1 MTDDSGHGANGSGPQ
16 AAPSGDAVPSAGRRT
31 VLRRALLTGAPILVT
46 LHSGPVAAQQIT
58 GTCIKASGFISVA
71 TFRSRNPTASTICS
85 SRTLNQWVALAQG
98 TGSPTAPEKVELA
111 KKLKDYAPTLT
122 LTDYYSS
129 MTVAEVLKDSGPTPE
144 VMVLRRV
151 VAMLLNLQFGFVQSG
166 NFNSGYLVGVWNNF
180 ASNGGN
186 YMVPGMTW
194 NGMTTAQW
202 LDYLMSVNAS

>member
-16 AAPSGDAVPSAGRRT
+16 ATPSGDAPPSAGRRT

-46 LHSGPVAAQQIT
+46 LHSGPVAAKQIT

-85 SRTLNQWVALAQG
+85 TRALNEWISLAQG
-98 TGSPTAPEKVELA
+98 TVTPTAAEAVELA
-111 KKLKDYAPTLT
+111 KLLTAYAPGLT
-122 LTDYYSS
+122 LTSYFSS
-129 MTVAEVLKDSGPTPE
+129 KTVADVLKDSSASAD
-144 VMVLRRV
+144 VMVLKRI
-151 VAMLLNLQFGFVQSG
+151 VAMLLNLQFGYAPNGDFS
-166 NFNSGYLVGVWNNF
+166 SGYLVGVWNNF

-186 YMVPGMTW
+186 YVVSGMTW

-202 LDYLMSVNAS
+202 LDYLMSVNA

>member
-16 AAPSGDAVPSAGRRT
+16 ATPSGDAPPSAGRRT

-46 LHSGPVAAQQIT
+46 LHSGPVAAKQIT

-85 SRTLNQWVALAQG
+85 SRALNEWISLAQG
-98 TGSPTAPEKVELA
+98 TVTPTAAEAVELA
-111 KKLKDYAPTLT
+111 KLLTAYAPGLT
-122 LTDYYSS
+122 LTSYFSS
-129 MTVAEVLKDSGPTPE
+129 KTVADVLKDSSASAD
-144 VMVLRRV
+144 VMVLKRI
-151 VAMLLNLQFGFVQSG
+151 VAMLLNLQFGYAPNGDFS
-166 NFNSGYLVGVWNNF
+166 SGYLVGVWNNF

-186 YMVPGMTW
+186 YVVSGMTW

-202 LDYLMSVNAS
+202 LDYLMSVNA

>member
-1 MTDDSGHGANGSGPQ
+1 MTDDSGRGANGSGPQ

-85 SRTLNQWVALAQG
+85 TRALNEWISLAQG
-98 TGSPTAPEKVELA
+98 TVTPTAAEKVQLD
-111 KKLKDYAPTLT
+111 KLLTEYAPGLT
-122 LTDYYSS
+122 LTSYFSS
-129 MTVAEVLKDSGPTPE
+129 KTVAAVLKDSSASAD
-144 VMVLRRV
+144 VMVLKRI
-151 VAMLLNLQFGFVQSG
+151 VAMLLNLQFGFAPNGDFS
-166 NFNSGYLVGVWNNF
+166 SGYLVGVWNNF
-180 ASNGGN
+180 FSNGGN
-186 YMVPGMTW
+186 YVVSGMMW

-202 LDYLMSVNAS
+202 LDYLMSVNA

>member
-16 AAPSGDAVPSAGRRT
+16 ATPSGDAPPSAGRRT

-46 LHSGPVAAQQIT
+46 LHSGPVAAKQIT

-85 SRTLNQWVALAQG
+85 TRALNEWISLAQG
-98 TGSPTAPEKVELA
+98 TVTPTAAEAAELA
-111 KKLKDYAPTLT
+111 KLLTAYAPGLT
-122 LTDYYSS
+122 LTSYFSS
-129 MTVAEVLKDSGPTPE
+129 KTVADVLKDSSASAD
-144 VMVLRRV
+144 VMVLKRI
-151 VAMLLNLQFGFVQSG
+151 VAMLLNLQFGYAPNGDFS
-166 NFNSGYLVGVWNNF
+166 SGYLVGVWNNF

-186 YMVPGMTW
+186 YVVSGMTW

-202 LDYLMSVNAS
+202 LDYLMSVNA

>member
-1 MTDDSGHGANGSGPQ
+1 MTDESGHGANGSGPQ

-85 SRTLNQWVALAQG
+85 TRTLNQWIDLAQG
-98 TGSPTAPEKVELA
+98 AVTPTPTEAAELT
-111 KKLKDYAPTLT
+111 KPLPVYAPGLT
-122 LTDYYSS
+122 LTSYFSS
-129 MTVAEVLKDSGPTPE
+129 KTVADVLKDSGAGAD
-144 VMVLRRV
+144 VMVLKRI

-166 NFNSGYLVGVWNNF
+166 DFNSGYLVGVWNNF

>member
-16 AAPSGDAVPSAGRRT
+16 ATPSGDAPPSAGRRT

-46 LHSGPVAAQQIT
+46 LHSGPVAAKQIT

-85 SRTLNQWVALAQG
+85 SRALNEWISLAQG
-98 TGSPTAPEKVELA
+98 TVTPTAAEAAELA
-111 KKLKDYAPTLT
+111 KLLTAYAPGLT
-122 LTDYYSS
+122 LTSYFSS
-129 MTVAEVLKDSGPTPE
+129 KTVADVLKDSSASAD
-144 VMVLRRV
+144 VMVLKRI
-151 VAMLLNLQFGFVQSG
+151 VAMLLNLQFGYAPNGDFS
-166 NFNSGYLVGVWNNF
+166 SGYLVGVWNNF

-186 YMVPGMTW
+186 YVVSGMTW

-202 LDYLMSVNAS
+202 LDYLMSVNA